1 MLKLSA
7 KMFRHKCTFLLLL
20 TLAATTQSAV
30 THGNHG
36 HGGQREKVND
46 GAFSPRDAH
55 HEVDGQ
61 HDHAFD
67 HEAILGSAKEAAEF
81 DNLPPE
87 EAKSR
92 LRLLVGKTV
101 FPRRLVKSPILKK

>member
-1 MLKLSA
+1 MMVRQKYTL
-7 KMFRHKCTFLLLL
+7 LLLL
-20 TLAATTQSAV
+20 TVLTASTKSAV

-36 HGGQREKVND
+36 HGGQREKVDD

-55 HEVDGQ
+55 HEVDGK

-67 HEAILGSAKEAAEF
+67 HEAIIGSAKEAAEF

-92 LRLLVGKTV
+92 LKVLVGKT
-101 FPRRLVKSPILKK
+101 